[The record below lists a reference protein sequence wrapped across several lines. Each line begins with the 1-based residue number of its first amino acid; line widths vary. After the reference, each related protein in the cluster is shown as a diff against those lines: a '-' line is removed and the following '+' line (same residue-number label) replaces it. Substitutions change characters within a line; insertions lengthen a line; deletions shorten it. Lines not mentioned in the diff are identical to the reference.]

1 MCNRFRAYRKAQI
14 YGMFSFHC
22 LFLIIPVRHY
32 MSPFGS
38 LTSRHLKK
46 QGNHILLPTQN
57 FGVNPESST
66 QKERSLKKK
75 SGITSLQTRSDL
87 LSGLESAGMEK

>member
-1 MCNRFRAYRKAQI
+1 
-14 YGMFSFHC
+14 MFSFHC
-22 LFLIIPVRHY
+22 LFLIIPVGHY

-38 LTSRHLKK
+38 LTSCHLEK

-57 FGVNPESST
+57 FGVNTESSM
-66 QKERSLKKK
+66 QKEHGLKKK

-87 LSGLESAGMEK
+87 LSGLGSAGMEKERKNAV